1 MSTITPPLSGLVCLQ
16 TTSHSTAQCPN
27 RKEDKNNEIIL
38 WDSARYFTNI
48 SIFHTSF
55 LRLSGSQDSPL
66 QPSVCLKFQG
76 SKVEYDHSESES
88 VGSLLEIIHFSRMLV
103 SPIDCWFMGGFEQ
116 IQATSCWINVDLT
129 FEATFTFTQE
139 SWMWTTGEEEYFWFL
154 QPQFYFIFFHWDT
167 TGKKSKRLFSAKK

>member
-1 MSTITPPLSGLVCLQ
+1 MTSLWPGYEMQCPPRLISENRVLVFLSRAWRWNHWCQPSHLLCLVW
-16 TTSHSTAQCPN
+16 SVFRPHPTAQHSVPTG
-27 RKEDKNNEIIL
+27 RRTRTMTIFIVFQWTTTIIL

-76 SKVEYDHSESES
+76 SKVEYDQSESES

-103 SPIDCWFMGGFEQ
+103 SPIDCWFMGGF
-116 IQATSCWINVDLT
+116 
-129 FEATFTFTQE
+129 
-139 SWMWTTGEEEYFWFL
+139 
-154 QPQFYFIFFHWDT
+154 
-167 TGKKSKRLFSAKK
+167 